1 MIVERRLSAHLDW
14 SLIAA
19 LLALSLIGLGTI
31 YSVTWDARPGH
42 DTAGPEFWVQVYALP
57 VGLAALGL
65 CLLVDYRTLT
75 QRWLWFYVALLISL
89 LYVRFNGHVSGGA
102 GRWIR
107 IGRISLQP
115 SEFARMTVALVL
127 AMFYGE
133 SRRTAK
139 SIAMSMMP
147 CDSCPLSFLSLRN
160 GWKYRCRPGASRSQS
175 IVSTRLP
182 ELASTQATLARAIER
197 PVPPL

>member
-14 SLIAA
+14 PLIAA

-42 DTAGPEFWVQVYALP
+42 NTPGPEFWVQVYALP

-75 QRWLWFYVALLISL
+75 QRWLWFYLALLVGL

-107 IGRISLQP
+107 
-115 SEFARMTVALVL
+115 
-127 AMFYGE
+127 
-133 SRRTAK
+133 
-139 SIAMSMMP
+139 
-147 CDSCPLSFLSLRN
+147 
-160 GWKYRCRPGASRSQS
+160 
-175 IVSTRLP
+175 
-182 ELASTQATLARAIER
+182 
-197 PVPPL
+197 